1 MGAIMTSVSATDLR
15 ANLFQMLKTCVKYN
29 EPLSIRT
36 KTGNLVL
43 LTEEEYRGLEETAF
57 LNTVPKMRKEIID
70 GLKTPLSECKEINLE
85 TV

>member
-15 ANLFQMLKTCVKYN
+15 DNLFQMLKTCVKYN

-43 LTEEEYRGLEETAF
+43 LTEEEYRG
-57 LNTVPKMRKEIID
+57 
-70 GLKTPLSECKEINLE
+70 
-85 TV
+85 